1 VLEFAIDLEESIM
14 TVPPAIA
21 HGVQQIQEWLKELR
35 DNADLADE
43 AEALGVLRS
52 VLHQLRD
59 RLTPQ
64 EAIELGAQLPVI
76 VRGIY
81 YEGWRPS
88 RTPEKVRSKQKF
100 LDEVMIK
107 MLPRRL
113 DPEAAV
119 KDVFA
124 LVAHHCDPGEVGD
137 VIAQLPADIKELW
150 PVTARTF
157 KARS

>member
-1 VLEFAIDLEESIM
+1 M

-21 HGVQQIQEWLKELR
+21 RGVQQIQEWLKELR

-43 AEALGVLRS
+43 AEALSVLRG
-52 VLHQLRD
+52 VVHQLRD
-59 RLTPQ
+59 RLTPE

-107 MLPRRL
+107 MLPRRVA
-113 DPEAAV
+113 PEAAV
-119 KDVFA
+119 RDVFA

-137 VIAQLPADIKELW
+137 VIAQLPSDIKELW
-150 PVTARTF
+150 PVSARTF

>member
-1 VLEFAIDLEESIM
+1 M
-14 TVPPAIA
+14 TVPSAIA

-59 RLTPQ
+59 RLTPE

-88 RTPEKVRSKQKF
+88 RTPQKVRTKEKF
-100 LDEVMIK
+100 LDEVMLK
-107 MLPRRL
+107 MLPRRVA
-113 DPEAAV
+113 PEAAV

-124 LVAHHCDPGEVGD
+124 LIAHHCDPGEVGD
-137 VIAQLPADIKELW
+137 VIAQLPSDIKELW
-150 PVTARTF
+150 PLSARTF

>member
-1 VLEFAIDLEESIM
+1 M
-14 TVPPAIA
+14 TVPPTIA
-21 HGVQQIQEWLKELR
+21 HGVQQAQEWLKELR
-35 DNADLADE
+35 DNANLADE
-43 AEALGVLRS
+43 AEALSVLRS

-59 RLTPQ
+59 RLTPE
-64 EAIELGAQLPVI
+64 EAIELGAQLPTF

-100 LDEVMIK
+100 LDEVTMK
-107 MLPRRL
+107 LLPRRIA
-113 DPEAAV
+113 PEAAV

-124 LVAHHCDPGEVGD
+124 LIAHHCDPGEVAD
-137 VIAQLPADIKELW
+137 VIGQLPADIKELW
-150 PVTARTF
+150 PMPARTF

>member
-1 VLEFAIDLEESIM
+1 M
-14 TVPPAIA
+14 TVPTAIA

-43 AEALGVLRS
+43 AEALSVLRS

-59 RLTPQ
+59 RLTPA

-88 RTPEKVRSKQKF
+88 QTPEKVRSKQKF
-100 LDEVMIK
+100 LDEVMLK

-113 DPEAAV
+113 NPEVAV

-124 LVAHHCDPGEVGD
+124 LIAHHCDPGEVGD
-137 VIAQLPADIKELW
+137 VIGQLPSDIKELW
-150 PVTARTF
+150 PQTARTF
-157 KARS
+157 KART

>member
-1 VLEFAIDLEESIM
+1 M

-35 DNADLADE
+35 DNAGLADE
-43 AEALGVLRS
+43 AEALSVLRG

-59 RLTPQ
+59 RLTPE

-88 RTPEKVRSKQKF
+88 RTPEKVRSRQQF
-100 LDEVMIK
+100 LDEVTMK
-107 MLPRRL
+107 LLPRRIA
-113 DPEAAV
+113 PEAAV
-119 KDVFA
+119 RDVFA
-124 LVAHHCDPGEVGD
+124 LIAHHCDPGEVGD
-137 VIAQLPADIKELW
+137 VIGQLPSEIKELW
-150 PVTARTF
+150 PVSARTF

>member
-1 VLEFAIDLEESIM
+1 M
-14 TVPPAIA
+14 TVPSAIA

-59 RLTPQ
+59 RLTPE

-88 RTPEKVRSKQKF
+88 KTPEKVRTKQKF
-100 LDEVMIK
+100 LDEVMLK
-107 MLPRRL
+107 MLPRRVA
-113 DPEAAV
+113 PEAAV

-124 LVAHHCDPGEVGD
+124 LIAHHCDPGEVGD
-137 VIAQLPADIKELW
+137 VIAQLPSDIKELW
-150 PVTARTF
+150 PMQARTF

>member
-1 VLEFAIDLEESIM
+1 M

-59 RLTPQ
+59 RLTPE
-64 EAIELGAQLPVI
+64 EAIELGAQLPTI

-88 RTPEKVRSKQKF
+88 RTPEKVRTKQKF

-107 MLPRRL
+107 MLPRRVE
-113 DPEAAV
+113 PEAAV

-124 LVAHHCDPGEVGD
+124 LIAHHCDPGEVGD

-150 PVTARTF
+150 PLSARTF
-157 KARS
+157 KART

>member
-1 VLEFAIDLEESIM
+1 M

-21 HGVQQIQEWLKELR
+21 HGVQQVQEWLKELR
-35 DNADLADE
+35 DNAGLADE
-43 AEALGVLRS
+43 AEALSVLRN

-59 RLTPQ
+59 RLTPD

-76 VRGIY
+76 VRGLY

-88 RTPEKVRSKQKF
+88 RTPQKVRTKQAF
-100 LDEVMIK
+100 LDEVTIK

-113 DPEAAV
+113 PPESVV

-137 VIAQLPADIKELW
+137 VIAQLPSEIKALW
-150 PVTARTF
+150 PETARTF
-157 KARS
+157 KART

>member
-1 VLEFAIDLEESIM
+1 M

-35 DNADLADE
+35 DNAGLADE
-43 AEALGVLRS
+43 AEALSVLRN

-59 RLTPQ
+59 RLTPD

-76 VRGIY
+76 VRGLY

-88 RTPEKVRSKQKF
+88 RTPQKVRTKQAF
-100 LDEVMIK
+100 LDEVTTK

-113 DPEAAV
+113 PPESVV

-137 VIAQLPADIKELW
+137 VIAQLPSEIKALW
-150 PVTARTF
+150 PETARTF
-157 KARS
+157 KART

>member
-1 VLEFAIDLEESIM
+1 M

-21 HGVQQIQEWLKELR
+21 HGVQQMQEWLKELR

-43 AEALGVLRS
+43 TEALSVLRG

-59 RLTPQ
+59 RLTPE

-81 YEGWRPS
+81 YDGWRPS

-107 MLPRRL
+107 LLPRRVS
-113 DPEAAV
+113 PEAAV

-124 LVAHHCDPGEVGD
+124 LIAHHCDPGEVSD
-137 VIAQLPADIKELW
+137 VIAQLPSDIKELW
-150 PVTARTF
+150 PMTARTF

>member
-1 VLEFAIDLEESIM
+1 M

-35 DNADLADE
+35 DN
-43 AEALGVLRS
+43 RN

-59 RLTPQ
+59 RLTPD

-76 VRGIY
+76 VRGLY

-88 RTPEKVRSKQKF
+88 RTPQKVRTKQAF
-100 LDEVMIK
+100 LDEVTIK

-113 DPEAAV
+113 PPESVV

-137 VIAQLPADIKELW
+137 VIAQLPSEIKALW
-150 PVTARTF
+150 PETARTF
-157 KARS
+157 KART

>member
-1 VLEFAIDLEESIM
+1 M
-14 TVPPAIA
+14 TLPSAIA

-35 DNADLADE
+35 DNAGLADE
-43 AEALGVLRS
+43 AEALSVLRN

-59 RLTPQ
+59 RLTPE

-76 VRGIY
+76 VRGVY

-88 RTPEKVRSKQKF
+88 RTPQKLRTKQAF
-100 LDEVMIK
+100 LDEVMMK

-113 DPEAAV
+113 PPEAVV

-137 VIAQLPADIKELW
+137 VIAQLPTEIKALW
-150 PVTARTF
+150 PETARTF
-157 KARS
+157 KART

>member
-1 VLEFAIDLEESIM
+1 M

-21 HGVQQIQEWLKELR
+21 HGVQQVQEWLKELR
-35 DNADLADE
+35 DNAGLSDE
-43 AEALGVLRS
+43 AEALSVLRN

-59 RLTPQ
+59 RLTPD

-76 VRGIY
+76 VRGLY

-88 RTPEKVRSKQKF
+88 RTPQKVRTKQAF
-100 LDEVMIK
+100 LDEVTTK

-113 DPEAAV
+113 PPESVV

-137 VIAQLPADIKELW
+137 VIAQLPSEIKALW
-150 PVTARTF
+150 PETARTF
-157 KARS
+157 KART

>member
-1 VLEFAIDLEESIM
+1 M
-14 TVPPAIA
+14 TVPPALA
-21 HGVQQIQEWLKELR
+21 HGVQQAQQWLKELR

-43 AEALGVLRS
+43 AEALSVLRS

-59 RLTPQ
+59 RLTPE
-64 EAIELGAQLPVI
+64 EAIELGAQLPFI
-76 VRGIY
+76 IRGIY

-88 RTPEKVRSKQKF
+88 RTPEKLRSKEKF
-100 LDEVMIK
+100 LDEVLIK

-113 DPEAAV
+113 DPETAV

-137 VIAQLPADIKELW
+137 VIGQLPAEIKELW
-150 PVTARTF
+150 PVSARTF
-157 KARS
+157 KART

>member
-1 VLEFAIDLEESIM
+1 M
-14 TVPPAIA
+14 TIPPTLA

-43 AEALGVLRS
+43 AEALSVLRG

-59 RLTPQ
+59 RLTPE

-88 RTPEKVRSKQKF
+88 RTPEKVRSRQKF
-100 LDEVMIK
+100 LDEVTMK
-107 MLPRRL
+107 LLPRR
-113 DPEAAV
+113 AASRP
-119 KDVFA
+119 KPSSRT
-124 LVAHHCDPGEVGD
+124 C
-137 VIAQLPADIKELW
+137 LPSL
-150 PVTARTF
+150 PTTAIR
-157 KARS
+157 ARLAT

>member
-1 VLEFAIDLEESIM
+1 M
-14 TVPPAIA
+14 TIPPAIA
-21 HGVQQIQEWLKELR
+21 HGVQQMQEWLKELR
-35 DNADLADE
+35 DNADLVDE
-43 AEALGVLRS
+43 TEALSVLRS

-59 RLTPQ
+59 RLTPE

-81 YEGWRPS
+81 YDGWRPS

-113 DPEAAV
+113 APEAAV
-119 KDVFA
+119 RDVFA
-124 LVAHHCDPGEVGD
+124 LIAHHCDPGEVGD
-137 VIAQLPADIKELW
+137 VIGQLPADIKELW
-150 PVTARTF
+150 PVSARTF

>member
-1 VLEFAIDLEESIM
+1 M

-35 DNADLADE
+35 DNAGLSDE
-43 AEALGVLRS
+43 AEALSVLRN

-59 RLTPQ
+59 RLTPDD
-64 EAIELGAQLPVI
+64 AIELGAQLPVI
-76 VRGIY
+76 VRGLY

-88 RTPEKVRSKQKF
+88 RTPQKVRTKQAF
-100 LDEVMIK
+100 LDEVTTK

-113 DPEAAV
+113 PPESVV

-137 VIAQLPADIKELW
+137 VIAQLPSEIKALW
-150 PVTARTF
+150 PETARTF
-157 KARS
+157 KART

>member
-1 VLEFAIDLEESIM
+1 M
-14 TVPPAIA
+14 TVPTAIA

-43 AEALGVLRS
+43 AEALSVLRS

-59 RLTPQ
+59 RLTPE

-88 RTPEKVRSKQKF
+88 QTPEKVRSKQKF

-124 LVAHHCDPGEVGD
+124 LIAHHCDPGEVGD
-137 VIAQLPADIKELW
+137 VIGQLPADIKELW
-150 PVTARTF
+150 PQSARTF
-157 KARS
+157 KART

>member
-1 VLEFAIDLEESIM
+1 M

-35 DNADLADE
+35 DNADLTDE
-43 AEALGVLRS
+43 AEALSVLRN

-59 RLTPQ
+59 RLTPE

-76 VRGIY
+76 VRGVY
-81 YEGWRPS
+81 YDGWRPS
-88 RTPEKVRSKQKF
+88 RTPEKVRSKQAF
-100 LDEVMIK
+100 LDEVTMK

-113 DPEAAV
+113 APEPIV

-124 LVAHHCDPGEVGD
+124 LIAHHCDPGEVGD
-137 VIAQLPADIKELW
+137 VIGQLPAELKELW
-150 PVTARTF
+150 PETARTF
-157 KARS
+157 KART